1 MKDQRGGFRLI
12 EDAEDEGKYVIPAS
26 RVDNGLRGHS
36 RIVRELVLLLFWPLL
51 IPYKLTV
58 ILSSTV
64 PRIASSPWTTPS
76 LLFLEGTPA
85 IATHLS
91 FKTPT
96 SPALCDILRADDTY
110 PFANR

>member
-1 MKDQRGGFRLI
+1 MI
-12 EDAEDEGKYVIPAS
+12 SAS
-26 RVDNGLRGHS
+26 RVDNALRGHS

-51 IPYKLTV
+51 IPCELTV
-58 ILSSTV
+58 VLSMTV

-76 LLFLEGTPA
+76 LLLLEGTPA

-91 FKTPT
+91 FKTAT

-110 PFANR
+110 PFAYR